1 MSELGQMVSFQ
12 ANGKTAQGYLAK
24 ATSGKGIGVIV
35 IQEWWGLVDHIKNV
49 CDRFARAGFTAL
61 APDMYDGAT
70 TKSPDEASK
79 LFMALNIGE
88 AEKKLRGAINFLL
101 SHEAVSSK
109 KVGTIGFCMGGQL
122 SLFAATLNEKIGACV
137 NFYGIHP
144 AVKPDF
150 TKLHAPVLG
159 IFAEKDEMVNAQAV
173 KALEAQL
180 KATGKRYTFHTYPN
194 TTHAFF
200 NDTRP
205 DVYDAKAALDAW
217 NKTLDFFKTELA

>member
-70 TKSPDEASK
+70 TKSPDEAGK

-88 AEKKLRGAINFLL
+88 AEKKLRGAIDFLL

-109 KVGTIGFCMGGQL
+109 KVGTVGFCMGGQL
-122 SLFAATLNEKIGACV
+122 SLFAATLNDNIGACV
-137 NFYGIHP
+137 DFYGIHP

-150 TKLHAPVLG
+150 TKLRAPVLG

-173 KALEAQL
+173 KALEEQL
-180 KATGKRYTFHTYPN
+180 KTAGKRYTFHTYPN

-217 NKTLDFFKTELA
+217 NKTLEFFKTELA